1 MSEVDRRMRFH
12 CEISFTWNDPFLET
26 SNKFGLVSHGLL
38 ANIGGEIGVQH
49 IVPSQIADTPDGR
62 NMLKFM
68 KAREKSG
75 FWVIEETIPEKHVT
89 EFIEKVTS
97 KKAVIMDCVDQ
108 KSGRIHLNFR
118 FHESELKEISDLVL
132 SAVSSYKGATLEF
145 LGHSKGIFHDLSK
158 IARDLE
164 IVAVDIKFG
173 GGSKIFED
181 FAFPGPC
188 TRVRKHFTSR
198 DNEMHYI
205 CYGESWD
212 TLKNENIKNISRE
225 DKLYELNSSSKF
237 IKFINSKMA
246 EEKIIRLGVVDHFD
260 GETLKTRFILPR
272 VLLKPYLGIL
282 SLAGSNF
289 PEDKMVI
296 TAIRDIKDIA
306 NDPI

>member
-1 MSEVDRRMRFH
+1 MSEVDRRMRLH
-12 CEISFTWNDPFLET
+12 CEISFTWNDPFLEA
-26 SNKFGLVSHGLL
+26 SNKFQLVSHGLL
-38 ANIGGEIGVQH
+38 VNIGGEIGVQH

-62 NMLKFM
+62 NVLKFM

-97 KKAVIMDCVDQ
+97 KNSVIMDCVDQ

-118 FHESELKEISDLVL
+118 FHESELKEISDIVL
-132 SAVSSYKGATLEF
+132 STVSSYKGATLEF
-145 LGHSKGIFHDLSK
+145 LGHSKGIFYNLSK

-164 IVAVDIKFG
+164 IAAVDIKFSG
-173 GGSKIFED
+173 GGRIFED
-181 FAFPGPC
+181 SVLPGPW
-188 TRVRKHFTSR
+188 TRVRKHFTSGG
-198 DNEMHYI
+198 DEMHYI
-205 CYGESWD
+205 CYGESLG
-212 TLKNENIKNISRE
+212 TLKNENLNNISRE
-225 DKLYELNSSSKF
+225 DNLYELKSSSKF

-246 EEKIIRLGVVDHFD
+246 EEKIIRFGVADHFD

-272 VLLKPYLGIL
+272 VLVKPYLGIL
-282 SLAGSNF
+282 SLAVSNF